1 MQFAAEL
8 LGHSRAEDTQNGDA
22 AQIRA
27 DAHEDSAE
35 LSGTAGRSE
44 RGQSSVSAPRNSP
57 AGQSGMDEKR
67 VSNEMLRKQLGVVL
81 RFPTYRQGLQSIHEG
96 DQTPFD

>member
-8 LGHSRAEDTQNGDA
+8 LGCSRAEDTQNSVA
-22 AQIRA
+22 AQTRA
-27 DAHEDSAE
+27 NAHEGSAE
-35 LSGTAGRSE
+35 LSVTTDAGE
-44 RGQSSVSAPRNSP
+44 RGQSSAFAPRNSS

-67 VSNEMLRKQLGVVL
+67 VSNQMLRRKLGVTL
-81 RFPTYRQGLQSIHEG
+81 RFPTYREGLQGIHEG

>member
-8 LGHSRAEDTQNGDA
+8 LGRSRAEDSQDKDA
-22 AQIRA
+22 AQTRA
-27 DAHEDSAE
+27 DAHKDAAMLSVEAE
-35 LSGTAGRSE
+35 AGE
-44 RGQSSVSAPRNSP
+44 RGQSAFASRNSP

-67 VSNEMLRKQLGVVL
+67 VSNQMLRRQLGVTL
-81 RFPTYRQGLQSIHEG
+81 LFPTYREGLQGIHEG